1 MNNQF
6 SFRRFWHVLV
16 WTLVYHWRQ
25 LLTLFSAAFVTFVAV
40 EIIEFIQAS
49 NDYAKWFL
57 FDHKS
62 QETIVSDALHT
73 AGNSCMSFLAVLM
86 CVGAAFAFY
95 NLHRKN
101 EGRRL
106 LMLPATNLEKF
117 LVRWVVYVPVL
128 LVLYVVA
135 FMVSDLLRMAVW
147 PVLVSSEKISFP
159 TAIPEFF
166 GVMKYLVVWTNPF
179 HLEKIFLMW
188 GLFWFFHALSLFSSV
203 WIGRWAWLFV
213 TVVFFAVIGLFIQI
227 NYQGGNVALFYLLA
241 VVLAIAAYWLF
252 CRFPKYKLFH
262 FKAD

>member
-49 NDYAKWFL
+49 NDYAYKF
-57 FDHKS
+57 FNHKS
-62 QETIVSDALHT
+62 LEAIIVKGALHDCSN
-73 AGNSCMSFLAVLM
+73 GCMSFLALLM
-86 CVGAAFAFY
+86 CIGAAFAFY

-117 LVRWVVYVPVL
+117 LARWVVYVPVL
-128 LVLYVVA
+128 FVLYVVA
-135 FMVSDLLRMAVW
+135 FIVGDVLRMAIL
-147 PVLVSSEKISFP
+147 PVFVSSEKISFP

-166 GVMKYLVVWTNPF
+166 GVMKYLVVWTSTLHF
-179 HLEKIFLMW
+179 YKLLALWRK
-188 GLFWFFHALSLFSSV
+188 FWFFHALSLFSSV

-213 TVVFFAVIGLFIQI
+213 TMVFFAVTALLLRG
-227 NYQGGNVALFYLLA
+227 NYLGWDVAVLYLLA
-241 VVLAIAAYWLF
+241 VVLAVAAYWLF

-262 FKAD
+262 NKD

>member
-1 MNNQF
+1 MNIQF

-25 LLTLFSAAFVTFVAV
+25 LLTLFTVAV
-40 EIIEFIQAS
+40 IAFLVAEIPEFIQAS

-73 AGNSCMSFLAVLM
+73 AGNSCMLFLAVLM
-86 CVGAAFAFY
+86 CVGAAFAFFH
-95 NLHRKN
+95 LHRKN

-117 LVRWVVYVPVL
+117 LARWVVYVPVL

-135 FMVSDLLRMAVW
+135 FMVSDLLRMTIW
-147 PVLVSSEKISFP
+147 PVFTEEVSFP

-166 GVMKYLVVWTNPF
+166 GVMKYLVVWNPF
-179 HLEKIFLMW
+179 HLEKILLIW
-188 GLFWFFHALSLFSSV
+188 GFFWFYHSLSLFSSV

-213 TVVFFAVIGLFIQI
+213 TVVFFAVIGFLTNL
-227 NYQGGNVALFYLLA
+227 NYQVGYVPVFYLMA
-241 VVLAIAAYWLF
+241 VVLAVAAYWLF

-262 FKAD
+262 NKD